1 MIDRILEK
9 YDTRVEGLNNQEVE
23 IRQKNFGPNELKEV
37 KKDSPL
43 KLFLSQFTDVL
54 IFLLIIASIA
64 SYFIG
69 DYLDSAAI
77 LAVVAINSVI
87 GFRQEYQAEQAM
99 EKLKS
104 LVSTTAIV
112 KRENKILK
120 VDARE
125 LTIGDI
131 VLLEEG
137 NKVPADLILIES
149 HDLKIDESSLTG
161 ESLPVKKNSK
171 YSNIENFDEKI
182 ENIKDYSRD
191 DDIHEKLAYMDSNV
205 VSGRGTAVVIDV
217 GMNTSIG
224 KIATLLQEKEEETPL
239 SKKVDRLGKMI
250 GAIAIVVCIG
260 VFFIDYYQGMNIVQ
274 TFMTAVSLAV
284 AAIPEGLPAVL
295 TLTLAIGMQKM
306 ARSNAIVR
314 KLLSVETLGSCTVI
328 CTDKTGTLTK
338 NKMTVRESSLS
349 NKEMSVLISGAC
361 NNAVIENEEII
372 GDPTD
377 GAALRFA
384 LSNDYS
390 EIKEK
395 YNLERVD
402 EIPLDSSR
410 KRMTVIYKDDNEK
423 PNYYIFTKGA
433 PEIVL
438 DLSDSIDKNG
448 SIENIHKE
456 DEDAILSQI
465 HDMSSSALR
474 VLGLGY
480 RKMDFETFTDLTS
493 QISEDNSIQDEIEIF
508 EKDLTFTGLLGI
520 MDPPREEAISAV
532 RDCKNAGIQVVMIT
546 GDHKDTALAIAE
558 EIGIISREELESEDI
573 FTLTGQELEELDEK
587 EYKRIAN
594 NIKVYARVYPEQKK
608 RIVET
613 LQNNDNI
620 VSMTGDGVNDAP
632 ALKKAS
638 IGVAMGSG
646 TDVAKESADMIIQ
659 DDNFATIVRAIKE
672 GRTIYDNLK
681 RFLKFQLTTN
691 IAAILTIT
699 AGSLLPIPTPF
710 TPIQLLWINIIMD
723 GPPAQSLGL
732 EGPENDIMERGPER
746 GELIGQKTFIRI
758 IISGIIMT
766 IGTLGLYCWE
776 LASGTANAGAKAM
789 TVAFTVFVLYQLF
802 NAFNH
807 KSNSKEFN
815 KTFWISIIGSFI
827 LQVIVIYT
835 PFLQDIFKTC
845 PIGLTEW
852 ILIIIVSALILVWD
866 KIINKM
872 IQ

>member
-161 ESLPVKKNSK
+161 ESLPVKKNCK

-182 ENIKDYSRD
+182 GNIKEYSRD

-205 VSGRGTAVVIDV
+205 VSGRGTGVVIDV

-456 DEDAILSQI
+456 DEDEILSQI

-573 FTLTGQELEELDEK
+573 FTLTGQELEELDEE

-852 ILIIIVSALILVWD
+852 ILIIIVSALILVCD

>member
-1 MIDRILEK
+1 MIDKILEK
-9 YDTRVEGLNNQEVE
+9 YDTKMEGLNNQEVK
-23 IRQKNFGPNELKEV
+23 IRQENFGPNELEEV

-43 KLFLSQFTDVL
+43 KLFLSQFADVL

-69 DYLDSAAI
+69 DYLDSVAI

-112 KRENKILK
+112 KRDKQISKI
-120 VDARE
+120 DARE

-137 NKVPADLILIES
+137 DKVPADLILIES

-161 ESLPVKKNSK
+161 ESKPVKKNSK
-171 YSNIENFDEKI
+171 YSNIEDFDEKI
-182 ENIKDYSRD
+182 ENIKNYARD
-191 DDIHEKLAYMDSNV
+191 EDIHEKLAYMDSNV
-205 VSGRGTAVVIDV
+205 VSGNGTGVVIDV

-224 KIATLLQEKEEETPL
+224 NIAVLIQEADEETPL
-239 SKKVDRLGKMI
+239 SKKVGHLGNMI
-250 GAIAIVVCIG
+250 GAIAIIVCIG
-260 VFFIDYYQGMNIVQ
+260 VFFIDYFQGVEIVQ

-306 ARSNAIVR
+306 AKSNAIVR

-338 NKMTVRESSLS
+338 NKMTVRDWDLS
-349 NKEMSVLISGAC
+349 NEEMSVLISGAC
-361 NNAVIENEEII
+361 NNAIIEDDEVI

-377 GAALRFA
+377 GAALLFA
-384 LSNDYS
+384 QSRDYE
-390 EIKEK
+390 EIKSK
-395 YNLERVD
+395 YNLTRVE

-410 KRMTVIYKDDNEK
+410 KRMTVIYKDGDEK

-438 DLSDSIDKNG
+438 ELSDSIDKNG
-448 SIENIHKE
+448 NIENIKKE
-456 DEDAILSQI
+456 DEDRILSKI
-465 HDMSSSALR
+465 HEMSSSALR

-480 RKMDFETFTDLTS
+480 RKIDFETFNDLS
-493 QISEDNSIQDEIEIF
+493 GQINEDDSFEDKIELF
-508 EKDLTFTGLLGI
+508 ERDLTFTGLIGI

-532 RDCKNAGIQVVMIT
+532 RNCKNAGIQVVMIT
-546 GDHKDTALAIAE
+546 GDHKDTAVAIARE
-558 EIGIISREELESEDI
+558 MGIISQEELESEDI
-573 FTLTGQELEELDEK
+573 YTLTGRELEELDEE
-587 EYKRIAN
+587 EYKKIAN

-646 TDVAKESADMIIQ
+646 TDVAKESSDMIIQ
-659 DDNFATIVRAIKE
+659 DDNFATIVTAIKE

-681 RFLKFQLTTN
+681 RFLRFQLTTN

-746 GELIGQKTFIRI
+746 GELIERSTFVKI

-766 IGTLGLYCWE
+766 IGTLGLYYLE

-852 ILIIIVSALILVWD
+852 VLIIIVSALILVTD
-866 KIINKM
+866 RIMNRL

>member
-205 VSGRGTAVVIDV
+205 VSGRGTGVVIDV

-573 FTLTGQELEELDEK
+573 FTLTGQELEELDED

-852 ILIIIVSALILVWD
+852 ILIIIVSALILVCD

>member
-1 MIDRILEK
+1 MINRILEK
-9 YDTRVEGLNNQEVE
+9 YDTKVEGLNNQEVE

-99 EKLKS
+99 EKLKN

-161 ESLPVKKNSK
+161 ESLPVKKNCK

-182 ENIKDYSRD
+182 GNIKEYSRD
-191 DDIHEKLAYMDSNV
+191 DEIHEKLVYMDSNV

-338 NKMTVRESSLS
+338 NKMTVMESSLS

-384 LSNDYS
+384 LSNDYD

-395 YNLERVD
+395 HKLTRVD

-438 DLSDSIDKNG
+438 DLSNSIDKNG

-532 RDCKNAGIQVVMIT
+532 RDCKNAGIQVVIIT

-573 FTLTGQELEELDEK
+573 FTLTGQELEELDEE

-852 ILIIIVSALILVWD
+852 ILIIIVSALILVCD

>member
-161 ESLPVKKNSK
+161 ESLPVKKNCK

-182 ENIKDYSRD
+182 GNIKEYSRD

-410 KRMTVIYKDDNEK
+410 KRMTVIYKDDNEE
-423 PNYYIFTKGA
+423 PNYYVFTKGA

-438 DLSDSIDKNG
+438 DLSNSIDKNG

-573 FTLTGQELEELDEK
+573 FTLTGQELEELDEE

-852 ILIIIVSALILVWD
+852 ILIIIVSALILVCD

>member
-161 ESLPVKKNSK
+161 ESLPVKKNCK

-182 ENIKDYSRD
+182 GNIKDYSRD

-205 VSGRGTAVVIDV
+205 VSGRGTGVVIDV

-573 FTLTGQELEELDEK
+573 FTLTGQELEELDEE

-852 ILIIIVSALILVWD
+852 ILIIIVSALILVCD

>member
-161 ESLPVKKNSK
+161 ESLPVKKNCK

-182 ENIKDYSRD
+182 GNIKEYSRD

-384 LSNDYS
+384 LSNDYG

-395 YNLERVD
+395 HKLTRVD

-573 FTLTGQELEELDEK
+573 FTLTGQELEELDEE

-852 ILIIIVSALILVWD
+852 ILIIIASALILVCD

>member
-384 LSNDYS
+384 LSNDYG

-395 YNLERVD
+395 HKLKRVD

-448 SIENIHKE
+448 SIKNIHKE

-852 ILIIIVSALILVWD
+852 ILIIIVSALILVCD

>member
-161 ESLPVKKNSK
+161 ESLPVKKNCK

-182 ENIKDYSRD
+182 GNIKEYSRD

-384 LSNDYS
+384 LSNDYD

-395 YNLERVD
+395 HKLTRVD

-438 DLSDSIDKNG
+438 DLSDLIDKNG

-573 FTLTGQELEELDEK
+573 FTLTGQELEELDEE

-852 ILIIIVSALILVWD
+852 ILIIIVSALILVCD

>member
-120 VDARE
+120 VDAHE

-137 NKVPADLILIES
+137 DKVPADLILIES

-191 DDIHEKLAYMDSNV
+191 DEIHEKLVYMDSNV

-573 FTLTGQELEELDEK
+573 FTLTGQELEELDEE

>member
-120 VDARE
+120 VDAHE

-137 NKVPADLILIES
+137 DKVPADLILIES

-205 VSGRGTAVVIDV
+205 VSGRGTGVVIDV

-573 FTLTGQELEELDEK
+573 FTLTGQELEELDEE

>member
-1 MIDRILEK
+1 MINRILEK
-9 YDTRVEGLNNQEVE
+9 YDTKVEGLNNQEVE

-99 EKLKS
+99 EKLKN

-120 VDARE
+120 VDAHE

-137 NKVPADLILIES
+137 YKVPADLILIES

-205 VSGRGTAVVIDV
+205 VSGRGTGVVIDV

-384 LSNDYS
+384 LSNDYG

-395 YNLERVD
+395 HKLTRVE

-410 KRMTVIYKDDNEK
+410 KRMTVIYKDDNEE
-423 PNYYIFTKGA
+423 PNYYVFTKGA

-438 DLSDSIDKNG
+438 DLSNSIDKNG
-448 SIENIHKE
+448 SIENILKE
-456 DEDAILSQI
+456 DEDEILSQI

-480 RKMDFETFTDLTS
+480 RKIDFETFNSLTS
-493 QISEDNSIQDEIEIF
+493 QISEDNSFKDEIELF
-508 EKDLTFTGLLGI
+508 ERDLTFTGLLGI

-558 EIGIISREELESEDI
+558 EIGIITQEELESEDI
-573 FTLTGQELEELDEK
+573 FTLTGQELEELDEN
-587 EYKRIAN
+587 EYKKIAN

-802 NAFNH
+802 NALNH

-852 ILIIIVSALILVWD
+852 ILIIIVSALILVCD
-866 KIINKM
+866 KIMNKI

>member
-9 YDTRVEGLNNQEVE
+9 YDTKVEGLNNQEVE

-161 ESLPVKKNSK
+161 ESLPVKKNCK

-182 ENIKDYSRD
+182 GNIKEYSRD
-191 DDIHEKLAYMDSNV
+191 DEIHEKLAYMDSNV

-384 LSNDYS
+384 LSNDYG

-395 YNLERVD
+395 HKLTRVD

-573 FTLTGQELEELDEK
+573 FTLTGQELEELDEN

-852 ILIIIVSALILVWD
+852 ILIIIVSALILVCD

>member
-161 ESLPVKKNSK
+161 ESLPVKKNCK

-182 ENIKDYSRD
+182 GNIKEYSRD
-191 DDIHEKLAYMDSNV
+191 DEIHEKLVYMDSNV

-573 FTLTGQELEELDEK
+573 FTLTGQELEELDEN

>member
-1 MIDRILEK
+1 MINRILEK
-9 YDTRVEGLNNQEVE
+9 YDTKVEGLNNQEVE

-99 EKLKS
+99 EKLKN

-120 VDARE
+120 VDAHE

-137 NKVPADLILIES
+137 DKVPADLILIES

-205 VSGRGTAVVIDV
+205 VSGRGTGVVIDV

-361 NNAVIENEEII
+361 NNAVIEEDEII

-384 LSNDYS
+384 LSNDYG

-395 YNLERVD
+395 HKLTRVE

-410 KRMTVIYKDDNEK
+410 KRMTVIYKDDNEE
-423 PNYYIFTKGA
+423 PNYYVFTKGA

-438 DLSDSIDKNG
+438 DLSNSIDKNG
-448 SIENIHKE
+448 SIENILKE
-456 DEDAILSQI
+456 DEDEILSQI

-480 RKMDFETFTDLTS
+480 RKIDFETFNSLTS
-493 QISEDNSIQDEIEIF
+493 QISEDNSLKDEIELF
-508 EKDLTFTGLLGI
+508 ERDLTFTGLLGI

-573 FTLTGQELEELDEK
+573 FTLTGQELEELDEN

-802 NAFNH
+802 NALNH

-852 ILIIIVSALILVWD
+852 ILIIIVSALILVCD
-866 KIINKM
+866 KIMNKI

>member
-161 ESLPVKKNSK
+161 ESLPVKKNCK

-573 FTLTGQELEELDEK
+573 FTLTGQELEELDEE

-852 ILIIIVSALILVWD
+852 ILIIIVSALILVCD

>member
-1 MIDRILEK
+1 MINRILEK
-9 YDTRVEGLNNQEVE
+9 YDTKVEGLNNQEVE

-43 KLFLSQFTDVL
+43 KLFLSQFTDIL

-104 LVSTTAIV
+104 LVSTTSIV

-161 ESLPVKKNSK
+161 ESLPVKKNCK

-182 ENIKDYSRD
+182 GNIKEYSRD
-191 DDIHEKLAYMDSNV
+191 DEIHEKLVYMDSNV

-384 LSNDYS
+384 LSNDYG

-395 YNLERVD
+395 HKLTRVD

-438 DLSDSIDKNG
+438 DLSDLIDKNG

-573 FTLTGQELEELDEK
+573 FTLTGQELEELDEE

-852 ILIIIVSALILVWD
+852 ILIIIVSALILVCD

>member
-1 MIDRILEK
+1 M
-9 YDTRVEGLNNQEVE
+9 EGLNNQEVE
-23 IRQKNFGPNELKEV
+23 NRQKNFGPNELKEV

-99 EKLKS
+99 EKLKN

-161 ESLPVKKNSK
+161 ESLPVKKNCK

-191 DDIHEKLAYMDSNV
+191 DEIHEKLVYMDSNV

-480 RKMDFETFTDLTS
+480 RKIDFETFNDLAS
-493 QISEDNSIQDEIEIF
+493 QISEDDSIQDEIEIF
-508 EKDLTFTGLLGI
+508 ERDLTFTGLLGI
-520 MDPPREEAISAV
+520 MDPPREEAISSV

-573 FTLTGQELEELDEK
+573 FTLTGQELEELDEN

-802 NAFNH
+802 NALNH

-852 ILIIIVSALILVWD
+852 ILIIIASALILLCD
-866 KIINKM
+866 KIMKKL

>member
-1 MIDRILEK
+1 
-9 YDTRVEGLNNQEVE
+9 
-23 IRQKNFGPNELKEV
+23 
-37 KKDSPL
+37 
-43 KLFLSQFTDVL
+43 
-54 IFLLIIASIA
+54 
-64 SYFIG
+64 
-69 DYLDSAAI
+69 
-77 LAVVAINSVI
+77 
-87 GFRQEYQAEQAM
+87 
-99 EKLKS
+99 
-104 LVSTTAIV
+104 
-112 KRENKILK
+112 
-120 VDARE
+120 
-125 LTIGDI
+125 
-131 VLLEEG
+131 
-137 NKVPADLILIES
+137 
-149 HDLKIDESSLTG
+149 
-161 ESLPVKKNSK
+161 
-171 YSNIENFDEKI
+171 
-182 ENIKDYSRD
+182 
-191 DDIHEKLAYMDSNV
+191 
-205 VSGRGTAVVIDV
+205 
-217 GMNTSIG
+217 
-224 KIATLLQEKEEETPL
+224 
-239 SKKVDRLGKMI
+239 
-250 GAIAIVVCIG
+250 
-260 VFFIDYYQGMNIVQ
+260 
-274 TFMTAVSLAV
+274 
-284 AAIPEGLPAVL
+284 
-295 TLTLAIGMQKM
+295 
-306 ARSNAIVR
+306 
-314 KLLSVETLGSCTVI
+314 
-328 CTDKTGTLTK
+328 
-338 NKMTVRESSLS
+338 
-349 NKEMSVLISGAC
+349 MSVLISGAC

-508 EKDLTFTGLLGI
+508 EKDLTFTGLRGI

-573 FTLTGQELEELDEK
+573 FTLTGQELEELDEE

-620 VSMTGDGVNDAP
+620 VAMTGDGVNDAP

-852 ILIIIVSALILVWD
+852 ILIIIASALILVCD
-866 KIINKM
+866 KTMNKL

>member
-161 ESLPVKKNSK
+161 ESLPVKKNCK

-182 ENIKDYSRD
+182 GDIKEYSRD

-205 VSGRGTAVVIDV
+205 VSGRGTGVVIDV

-384 LSNDYS
+384 LSNDYD

-395 YNLERVD
+395 HKLTRVD

-410 KRMTVIYKDDNEK
+410 KIMTVIYKDDNEK

-456 DEDAILSQI
+456 DEDEILSQI

-573 FTLTGQELEELDEK
+573 FTLTGQELEELDEN

-852 ILIIIVSALILVWD
+852 ILIIIASALILLSL
-866 KIINKM
+866 IHI
-872 IQ
+872 